1 MAKID
6 LPSYLVRGLF
16 YALRNVRGVLRRPI
30 RHRSHYGQRRSVFE
44 RLGPRVRRNNG
55 NGRLFESA
63 VCGLRAN
70 VVPCRQWTPVRGRLA
85 SPPRDPLLQ
94 GQPPSP
100 HLGLDGVG
108 PSNVKPSAV
117 EAPAPPIVDTP
128 APPVVETSPPVEA
141 VVFTSIPH
149 TLEYAYSLPTPTP
162 AAPTPVVT
170 RNSVPPP
177 DPWFLNTRAAPA
189 LDAMEVEEGDAVS
202 SPSINNSAAR
212 TGASA

>member
-117 EAPAPPIVDTP
+117 EAPAPPIVDTLAPRRRNVAARVHIDP
-128 APPVVETSPPVEA
+128 AHTRVRLLAADAHTSRSNSCSDKKQC
-141 VVFTSIPH
+141 TS
-149 TLEYAYSLPTPTP
+149 
-162 AAPTPVVT
+162 
-170 RNSVPPP
+170 P